1 MKGYRPD
8 EAKTSQFEEYTRV
21 GQRLLQGAPVQDID
35 AISVETTER
44 DFEGLAR
51 SVRESIDKNEPEAGL
66 DRLHTFVVKYMRLLC
81 RKHGIETDKEKPLHS
96 LIGEYVKLLR
106 GKGLIESEMA
116 ERILKSSIS
125 ILEAFNHV
133 RNDQSLA
140 HDNQVLKYHE
150 SLLIFGYIS
159 STVKFLKALEE
170 QLDKSEAQSP
180 EPEEDIPF

>member
-1 MKGYRPD
+1 
-8 EAKTSQFEEYTRV
+8 
-21 GQRLLQGAPVQDID
+21 
-35 AISVETTER
+35 
-44 DFEGLAR
+44 
-51 SVRESIDKNEPEAGL
+51 
-66 DRLHTFVVKYMRLLC
+66 MRLLC